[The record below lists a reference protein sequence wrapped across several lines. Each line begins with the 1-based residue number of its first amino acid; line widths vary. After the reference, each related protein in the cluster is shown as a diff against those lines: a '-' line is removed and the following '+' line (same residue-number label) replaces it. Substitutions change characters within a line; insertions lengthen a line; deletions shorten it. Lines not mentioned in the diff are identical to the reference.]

1 MDEAF
6 FRLKCAGVTVDQ
18 IQNKILQAP
27 VMPGFLDCVRYLEE
41 RCEASQESVDVAIV
55 SDANTLFIEWILASH
70 SIQFCQIFSN
80 PATLLNDR
88 LHVSYYHQ
96 NSQCARCTKNMCKG
110 SILKAILLHGV
121 SSCQCNQGVP
131 TAAKLEELEC
141 KYDRVVYVGDGRGD
155 FCPAIHLRNNDT
167 VIARQSH
174 PLHQLLIANENELQA
189 HMTTWKTGHD
199 VLEVLKQKLSG

>member
-1 MDEAF
+1 MAKNRTSLVVFDFDDTFLSVNSDTWILQQLYPPALEALLQKRKDNPKAVWTDLMDEAF

-18 IQNKILQAP
+18 IQSKILQAP

-96 NSQCARCTKNMCKG
+96 NSQCGMYRTTPPITH
-110 SILKAILLHGV
+110 SQD
-121 SSCQCNQGVP
+121 S
-131 TAAKLEELEC
+131 T
-141 KYDRVVYVGDGRGD
+141 VYKEHVQRKH
-155 FCPAIHLRNNDT
+155 FKSHI
-167 VIARQSH
+167 IA
-174 PLHQLLIANENELQA
+174 
-189 HMTTWKTGHD
+189 WC
-199 VLEVLKQKLSG
+199 